1 MKKIIT
7 FILLIIS
14 LSSNAQNGGQFF
26 ENNVIRVNYLG
37 YSSGLHSF
45 TVCNKQEC
53 EARIRTKADQDVAID
68 IMVKALGCETIYVAR
83 ATSINILFRAKA
95 ETACIT
101 RPDMGWLEINTTLLT
116 LPLIE
121 SNYVFIDR
129 GKNKLEIS
137 IKNGI
142 FKSSFT
148 NTTYTQTLRVFN
160 LSGRKLYENKCLVE
174 KTHRSDINSHLETG
188 INLIEVVIEASRF
201 DRFVFKY
208 FKQSYDN

>member
-14 LSSNAQNGGQFF
+14 LLSKGQNGGQFF

-37 YSSGLHSF
+37 YSNGQHSF
-45 TVCNKQEC
+45 LVCNKQDC

-68 IMVKALGCETIYVAR
+68 IIVRALGCETVYVAR

-101 RPDMGWLEINTTLLT
+101 RPDMGWLELNTALLT

-121 SNYVFIDR
+121 NNYVFINR
-129 GKNKLEIS
+129 GQNKLEIS

-142 FKSSFT
+142 FKSGFG
-148 NTTYTQTLRVFN
+148 NINYTETVKVYN
-160 LSGRKLYENKCLVE
+160 LFGKKLYEKKHLVE
-174 KTHRSDINSHLETG
+174 KYHVINLNPYLETG
-188 INLIEVVIEASRF
+188 INLIEVVIEANKF

-208 FKQSYDN
+208 FKQSYDR